1 MYGEVDVVVAQ
12 PAGPVGA
19 RHEAQGVQG
28 QLQLGRGAHEHRHLR
43 GVLSV
48 TQHGVLL
55 QNHSFPREIQFVYVA
70 QIIGFAIL
78 FTLGEEQPTMQTKYV
93 VGLKLGHENV
103 LEGAA
108 ALAQAGPV
116 ARVLCEPDL
125 LQQLHLLIVFVHLSQ
140 TFADQKVH

>member
-1 MYGEVDVVVAQ
+1 MS
-12 PAGPVGA
+12 
-19 RHEAQGVQG
+19 
-28 QLQLGRGAHEHRHLR
+28 L
-43 GVLSV
+43 
-48 TQHGVLL
+48 
-55 QNHSFPREIQFVYVA
+55 
-70 QIIGFAIL
+70 
-78 FTLGEEQPTMQTKYV
+78 TKYV

-140 TFADQKVH
+140 TWRRIERILGGVVIIMPVK